1 MFQNCNF
8 LIIKS
13 KQLTQDKDLSQLLLA
28 NNVANIYIKDDFD
41 NSKNYMDPPKITHII
56 SNTIDFIE
64 HDLAIKS
71 MIPIVTP
78 SWVYDSISSQKMQNI
93 RTYNPDPAYFF
104 KDCFICCADNLP
116 PGDKEL
122 IYAAA
127 QAFGGG
133 YLDNITKYT
142 THLIAMD
149 ISNEKSI
156 LASSIIHDDDDNDSN
171 GDMPNIK
178 IVLPHWIDHCITMG
192 KKLNEDN
199 YLLPDAKILHDESN
213 DVLKNEILP
222 EILNDSLPP
231 QNELD
236 SELQFFKNKKF
247 YINSDFNLS
256 QRSSNAIKF
265 VIERHGGSI
274 IKKFD
279 VSEIDI
285 YLGKYRQGDT
295 YKKSCASNRIIVGNL
310 QWLYFILASKSW
322 TLPLNSNIL
331 YYPQPSTPLDGLQ
344 GLKISITNYS
354 GEARSYLSKL
364 ITIMGGVFTK
374 TLTRDNDYLVC
385 GKAEGKKFDAALN
398 KWVDSE
404 GNSEIKVVNHLWLED
419 CYVQWHKVDSSLDK
433 YKNFGDE
440 SIGME
445 PWVGRAHL
453 DQEVL
458 KQWYEDEEKTASNSS
473 GNIDDSMSED
483 ESTQSRRGATTKEQ
497 LDHSQTSEPVNV
509 EEKNIVTPSSSQP
522 ANQPVSPISTTS
534 NKTVKSTTETT
545 PELNLSSQTQKE
557 FSRESSSSPII
568 ATATKS
574 LSSRYGER
582 SAAKKATAKLHDN
595 MSDLIAYQEMTKSS
609 RKMKSYMDQLEGSLT
624 PSKKRKHNEDQ
635 EEQEDEDENEND
647 EHGDEIE
654 ELSQS
659 DFSKTK
665 KKTQYH
671 IIAIMSGCEQII
683 ELSKSDVQKLRTIGI
698 KIVNDIDNN
707 TSLNTL
713 IAPKILR
720 TEKFLRSLSK
730 VDKIIHP
737 NYLVNI
743 INHISSK
750 GDTETVFKEY
760 RIDDYSLDKVNK
772 NTNLELGYS
781 TNSKFINGMQILLC
795 HNDKK
800 GKLFQGMNFNLSSNL
815 NGGIDVISR
824 VLKDHG
830 MNKYKEIK
838 TPNNLSKSLIK
849 TNYKSDEKII
859 LIANKKKDTKLINN
873 FKKSIKSGII
883 LEWDWCVKSI
893 FKMELQDFKKFQ
905 I

>member
-13 KQLTQDKDLSQLLLA
+13 KQLTQDKDISQLLFA

-64 HDLAIKS
+64 HELAIKS

-78 SWVYDSISSQKMQNI
+78 SWVYDSISNQKMQNI

-133 YLDNITKYT
+133 FLDNITKYT

-156 LASSIIHDDDDNDSN
+156 LASSIIHDDNDSN
-171 GDMPNIK
+171 NGDLPSIK

-192 KKLNEDN
+192 KRLNEED
-199 YLLPDAKILHDESN
+199 YFLPDAKILHDESN

-222 EILNDSLPP
+222 EVLNDSLPK
-231 QNELD
+231 NEVD
-236 SELQFFKNKKF
+236 PELQFFKNKKF

-256 QRSSNAIKF
+256 QRSSNALKF
-265 VIERHGGSI
+265 VIERHGGLI
-274 IKKFD
+274 QKKFD
-279 VSEIDI
+279 VNEIDI
-285 YLGKYRQGDT
+285 YLGKFRQGDT

-310 QWLYFILASKSW
+310 QWLYFILVSKSW
-322 TLPLNSNIL
+322 TLPLHSNIL
-331 YYPQPSTPLDGLQ
+331 YYPRPATPLNGLE

-364 ITIMGGVFTK
+364 ITTMGGVFTK
-374 TLTRDNDYLVC
+374 TLTKENDYLVC
-385 GKAEGKKFDAALN
+385 GKAEGRKFDAALN

-404 GNSEIKVVNHLWLED
+404 GNLEIKVVNHLWLED
-419 CYVQWHKVDSSLDK
+419 CYVEWRKVDSGLDK
-433 YKNFGDE
+433 YKNFGDD

-453 DQEVL
+453 DAEVL
-458 KQWYEDEEKTASNSS
+458 KLWYEDEEKSASDGSA
-473 GNIDDSMSED
+473 NIDDSMSED
-483 ESTQSRRGATTKEQ
+483 ESTQSRRGATTTTKQQ
-497 LDHSQTSEPVNV
+497 LDNSQVSELVNV
-509 EEKNIVTPSSSQP
+509 EEKNDVTPSSLQP
-522 ANQPVSPISTTS
+522 AKQQVSPMSVTS
-534 NKTVKSTTETT
+534 NKTLKSTTETT
-545 PELNLSSQTQKE
+545 PELKLLPAQKE
-557 FSRESSSSPII
+557 FSPEPLSSPIV
-568 ATATKS
+568 ATATNNF
-574 LSSRYGER
+574 SSRYGGR
-582 SAAKKATAKLHDN
+582 SAAKKAAAKLHDN
-595 MSDLIAYQEMTKSS
+595 MSDLIAYQEMAKSS

-624 PSKKRKHNEDQ
+624 PLKKRKHTDK
-635 EEQEDEDENEND
+635 EEEEDEEEEEEEEVENLDETK
-647 EHGDEIE
+647 

-659 DFSKTK
+659 GILKAK
-665 KKTQYH
+665 KPTHYH
-671 IIAIMSGCEQII
+671 IIAIMTGCEQII
-683 ELSKSDVQKLRTIGI
+683 ELNKSDLQKLQAIGI
-698 KIVNDIDNN
+698 KIVNDVDK
-707 TSLNTL
+707 SSLLNTV

-737 NYLVNI
+737 DYLVNV
-743 INHISSK
+743 INHISK
-750 GDTETVFKEY
+750 GENVLKEY
-760 RIDDYSLDKVNK
+760 RIDDYSLDKINK
-772 NTNLELGYS
+772 NTNLELGYPTS
-781 TNSKFINGMQILLC
+781 VKINGITKLLS
-795 HNDKK
+795 HDKK
-800 GKLFQGMNFNLSSNL
+800 GKLFLGMNFNLSSNL

-824 VLKDHG
+824 ILKDHG
-830 MNKYKEIK
+830 MNHYKEIK
-838 TPNNLSKSLIK
+838 TSINLNKSLIETDYNGGDK
-849 TNYKSDEKII
+849 KII
-859 LIANKKKDTKLINN
+859 LIVNKTKDNKLTNS
-873 FKKSIKSGII
+873 FKKSIRSGII

-893 FKMELQDFKKFQ
+893 FKMELQDIKKFQ